1 MLSER
6 LQQALNQ
13 RMTREFE
20 AAQLYLAMSGYFSER
35 SLAGFA
41 RWLRVQ
47 SEEEQTHGLRLFDLI
62 LARGGHIFLG
72 ALAAPEASY
81 ASALDVAKRGLARE
95 QEVTADFHRIYGL
108 AVEER
113 DFTTQIQLQWFL
125 TEQVE
130 EEQQFSQLLDELTLA
145 GDQPSALLFLDR
157 ELGGRRA
164 SRTDLKILQDSGA
177 ESDGDA

>member
-20 AAQLYLAMSGYFSER
+20 AAQLYLAMSGYFAER
-35 SLAGFA
+35 SLEGFA
-41 RWLRVQ
+41 RWMRVQ

-62 LARGGHIFLG
+62 LARGGHIALG
-72 ALAAPEASY
+72 ELAAPEASY
-81 ASALDVAKRGLARE
+81 TSAVDVAKRGLARE
-95 QEVTADFHRIYGL
+95 QEVSADFHRIYEI
-108 AVEER
+108 AAEER

-130 EEQQFSQLLDELTLA
+130 EEQQFTQLVGELTLA
-145 GDQPSALLFLDR
+145 GDHAAALLLLDR
-157 ELGGRRA
+157 DLGGRRA
-164 SRTDLKILQDSGA
+164 SSTDQLIMQGGRTESGGEA
-177 ESDGDA
+177 

>member
-35 SLAGFA
+35 SLEGFA
-41 RWLRVQ
+41 RWMRVQ

-62 LARGGHIFLG
+62 ITRGGHIALG
-72 ALAAPEASY
+72 ALAAPEANY
-81 ASALDVAKRGLARE
+81 TSALDVAKRGLVRE
-95 QEVTADFHRIYGL
+95 REVTADFHKIYEL
-108 AVEER
+108 AAEER

-130 EEQQFSQLLDELTLA
+130 EEQQFSRLVDELTLA
-145 GDQPSALLFLDR
+145 GDHAAALLLLDR
-157 ELGGRRA
+157 ELGGRRV
-164 SRTDLKILQDSGA
+164 SSTDQQIMQSGGR
-177 ESDGDA
+177 ESGGEA